1 MAIDVREEVDVSA
14 EMAATASATGADDL
28 LLRVARWVIMKVW
41 LGCAL
46 SAWYAV
52 GHRFGWP
59 ELVLTIAAV
68 LGAILL
74 ALASLG
80 LPRWTVEHNEFGVGI
95 AFVDIGVRVLVW
107 LGLTA
112 CVVALLVSAPAVGS
126 AGGALWLTTVIRTF
140 GPWAR
145 AWSYRRHRTV

>member
-1 MAIDVREEVDVSA
+1 V
-14 EMAATASATGADDL
+14 
-28 LLRVARWVIMKVW
+28 
-41 LGCAL
+41 L
-46 SAWYAV
+46 SACYAV
-52 GHRFGWP
+52 GHKFGWP

-80 LPRWTVEHNEFGVGI
+80 LPRWTVEHSEFGVGI
-95 AFVDIGVRVLVW
+95 AFVDIGMRVLVW

-112 CVVALLVSAPAVGS
+112 CVVALLVSVPAVGS

-140 GPWAR
+140 GPGVR
-145 AWSYRRHRTV
+145 AWSYRRQRTA